1 MKDPNAFININRLP
15 IFGMRAIDINF
26 LKDPLWIRWLET
38 INKNGGIYEWRWGDD
53 DIYTLFSLIS
63 NTKII
68 DYNKI
73 EGNCFNTQKIIFKQ
87 VPYKSPENVR
97 EEDMFYNKKDNSYAR
112 NRFSVHRKG
121 YLHMLNFKCNMLNYE
136 NTNFHNYKYVLLL
149 DDEAGFTKEINFDPF
164 QILCDNKVSMGSFY
178 TQERERQPSSG
189 QIDTTVGL
197 WDFTKQ
203 FIKENDIKITSKH
216 IQNLMKDPNA
226 FININRLPIFGM
238 RAIDINFLK
247 DPLWIRWLETINKNG
262 GIYEWRWGDDDIYTL
277 FSLISNTKII
287 DYNKIEG
294 NCFNTQKFRS
304 IEGYAPTVKDKRK

>member
-1 MKDPNAFININRLP
+1 MTEYKACIAMLSSRQKTIKLCLDNIWN
-15 IFGMRAIDINF
+15 NF
-26 LKDPLWIRWLET
+26 
-38 INKNGGIYEWRWGDD
+38 NKKYNYPVYVYYFD
-53 DIYTLFSLIS
+53 DIYDSKDLRKNICS
-63 NTKII
+63 NV
-68 DYNKI
+68 
-73 EGNCFNTQKIIFKQ
+73 EQKIIFKQ

-226 FININRLPIFGM
+226 FVNINRLPIFGM

-277 FSLISNTKII
+277 FSLISNTQII